1 MFIAWYE
8 FNYSKQPFN
17 KMKKVFIFIYFTS
30 INHKHISRFDKTKHF
45 KNKIDNIFKQILQ
58 EYMKISYSGEGWKI
72 PYIVGRE
79 TIVGREGLK
88 WGGLKVV

>member
-1 MFIAWYE
+1 MFSAWYE

-58 EYMKISYSGEGWKI
+58 EYVKISYSGGGWKI
-72 PYIVGRE
+72 PYIVG
-79 TIVGREGLK
+79 GRPL
-88 WGGLKVV
+88 WGGRV

>member
-58 EYMKISYSGEGWKI
+58 EYMKISYSGGDGKFHI
-72 PYIVGRE
+72 
-79 TIVGREGLK
+79 L
-88 WGGLKVV
+88 WGGRPLWGGRV

>member
-1 MFIAWYE
+1 MFSAWYE

-58 EYMKISYSGEGWKI
+58 EYMKISYSGGGDGKFHI
-72 PYIVGRE
+72 
-79 TIVGREGLK
+79 L
-88 WGGLKVV
+88 WGGRPLWGGRV